1 MQYTFKLVRA
11 GTLIPNLYICII
23 TYLPQVYCHND
34 NIVCTLFEELGL
46 VLSRLLVILLNFGKH
61 QSEIEVVK
69 AQNGHQTVEQN
80 ALNLG

>member
-1 MQYTFKLVRA
+1 M
-11 GTLIPNLYICII
+11 
-23 TYLPQVYCHND
+23 YLPQVYCHYD
-34 NIVCTLFEELGL
+34 NIVCALFEELGL
-46 VLSRLLVILLNFGKH
+46 VHARLFVILLNFGKH